1 MLIKTVLNQLENF
14 KGFVFPKFR
23 DRNLDG
29 LSRG

>member
-1 MLIKTVLNQLENF
+1 MLTKIVLNQLENF
-14 KGFVFPKFR
+14 KGCSNPKFR